1 MKKYWLFLLIVLLVG
16 CSGAEKDVP
25 LFTKEQAVP
34 FEIVKYEEK
43 IAPVYEQLVPHIAYA
58 ETANQ
63 LEALKGR
70 FDIEDLSMD
79 MDQYFAVFIVTYSD
93 SCGIAV
99 DGVYN
104 NGGLLSVQLLT
115 ASGKACDE
123 KAVPHTFVL
132 QVEKGDY
139 QKVQLFN
146 GDVIKSSM
154 DVEQTS

>member
-1 MKKYWLFLLIVLLVG
+1 MKKYWLFLLIVLLAG
-16 CSGAEKDVP
+16 CSSSEKEVP

-58 ETANQ
+58 KTKEQ

-104 NGGLLSVQLLT
+104 KDGLLSVQLLA
-115 ASGKACDE
+115 ASGEACDE

-132 QVEKGDY
+132 QVEQGAY
-139 QKVQLFN
+139 EKVQLFN
-146 GDVIKSSM
+146 GNVIKSSM
-154 DVEQTS
+154 DVE